1 MAILKNALQ
10 FTGGISGL
18 SAYTMKGSDKIILRT
33 KGGPTKAQI
42 KKSPNHSTTR
52 LYISEFGGAS
62 KAASF
67 IRRAIFPVQ
76 HLNDYRYGNV
86 ITSLCKHI
94 QRLDKVSVLGER
106 SIAVSQHRYLLEGF
120 HLNKQHT
127 LDHVIRHP
135 LTYAIQRT
143 TGSAT
148 IHIPQLQPRVN
159 LHIPWQQTHYRFI
172 ISLGVVRDCT
182 YTAGHEYNSPDALPI
197 LATER
202 IHSPWYSTEQV
213 LAPQSF
219 TLQLSNPELLED
231 NMSMILAMGLEMDM
245 PVIYP
250 YVQKKNHTGCAKII
264 TVG

>member
-1 MAILKNALQ
+1 MAILKNGLQ

-42 KKSPNHSTTR
+42 KKSPNHSNTR

-67 IRRAIFPVQ
+67 IRHAIFPVR
-76 HLNDYRYGNV
+76 HLNDYRYGATL
-86 ITSLCKHI
+86 TSLCKHI
-94 QRLDKVSVLGER
+94 QRLDKVNVLGER
-106 SIAVSQHRYLLEGF
+106 SIAISQHRYLLEGF
-120 HLNKQHT
+120 HLNKQYT

-135 LTYAIQRT
+135 LTYAIQRN
-143 TGSAT
+143 TGTAT
-148 IHIPQLQPRVN
+148 IHIPQLQPRIN

-172 ISLGVVRDCT
+172 ISLGIVSDCT
-182 YTAGHEYNSPDALPI
+182 YTADRGYNSPGSLPG

-202 IHSPWYSTEQV
+202 IYSPWYSTEQS
-213 LAPQSF
+213 LDAQTF
-219 TLQLSNPELLED
+219 TVQLSSPELLED
-231 NMSMILAMGLEMDM
+231 NMSMILAMGFEMDM
-245 PVIYP
+245 PIIYP
-250 YVQKKNHTGCAKII
+250 YTQKKHHTGCAKII

>member
-1 MAILKNALQ
+1 MAILKNGLQ

-42 KKSPNHSTTR
+42 KKSPNHSNTR

-67 IRRAIFPVQ
+67 IRHAIDPVS
-76 HLNDYRYGNV
+76 HLNDYRYGAAL
-86 ITSLCKHI
+86 TSLCTYIK
-94 QRLDKVSVLGER
+94 RLDKVNVLGER

-135 LTYAIQRT
+135 LTYAITRN
-143 TGSAT
+143 TGTAT
-148 IHIPQLQPRVN
+148 IDIPQLQPRVN

-182 YTAGHEYNSPDALPI
+182 YTTDHAYNSPDSK

-202 IHSPWYSTEQV
+202 IHSPWYSTEQL
-213 LAPQSF
+213 LAAQSF
-219 TLQLSNPELLED
+219 TVQLSQPELLED

-250 YVQKKNHTGCAKII
+250 YAAKKTHTGCAKII
-264 TVG
+264 AVG

>member
-42 KKSPNHSTTR
+42 KKSPNHSNTR

-62 KAASF
+62 KAASW
-67 IRRAIFPVQ
+67 IRYAITPVK
-76 HLNDYRYGNV
+76 HLNDYRYGAAL
-86 ITSLCKHI
+86 TALCKHL

-106 SIAVSQHRYLLEGF
+106 GIAVSQHRYLLEGF

-135 LTYAIQRT
+135 LTYAIQRD
-143 TGSAT
+143 TGAAT
-148 IHIPQLQPRVN
+148 IHIPQLQPGIN

-182 YTAGHEYNSPDALPI
+182 YRADHAYNSPDSFPALSTAH
-197 LATER
+197 L
-202 IHSPWYSTEQV
+202 HSSWHSAEQP
-213 LAPQSF
+213 LEAQSF
-219 TLQLSNPELLED
+219 TLQLNRPEPLQD
-231 NMSMILAMGLEMDM
+231 NMSVVLAFGIEMG
-245 PVIYP
+245 PVLYP
-250 YVQKKNHTGCAKII
+250 NKRRKDIPGCAKII
-264 TVG
+264 AVG